1 MVTEA
6 LFVKMEAKAGKEQAV
21 AQFLADALPA
31 VEAERGTEAWFA
43 VRLGP
48 STFAI
53 FDAFPDES
61 GRQAHLAGDVA
72 RELMARAP
80 ELFTEAPDVDRAEV
94 IAAKLPH

>member
-6 LFVKMEAKAGKEQAV
+6 LLVKMEAKPGKEQAV
-21 AQFLADALPA
+21 QEFLADALPA

-48 STFAI
+48 SSFAI

-72 RELMARAP
+72 RQLMARAP
-80 ELFTEAPDVDRAEV
+80 ELFSESPALDQADV

>member
-6 LFVKMEAKAGKEQAV
+6 LLVMMEARPGKEQAV
-21 AQFLADALPA
+21 KEFLTDALPA

-48 STFAI
+48 SSFAI
-53 FDAFPDES
+53 FDAFADES
-61 GRQAHLAGDVA
+61 GRRAHLAGDVA
-72 RELMARAP
+72 RQLMARAP
-80 ELFTEAPDVDRAEV
+80 ELFMESPDVDQADV